1 MYKEKKKMQ
10 ESNQKPN
17 QLASFKKQVS
27 RDAHRNNHWK
37 QWAFASLRY
46 VNSFLFLST
55 KGQI

>member
-1 MYKEKKKMQ
+1 MQ